1 MANPSKSPDDD
12 EEEEEEED
20 NTHTRRLSKKKKKH
34 TTTKRPP
41 SPPPPPLPPPRRL
54 FPGVVVMVGRTPKER
69 VSFLLYTKK
78 WLSVFPVQLKKV
90 KERDDIC
97 LGSRGWLKKKRGGG
111 GVSKKR
117 KVENPIIEQK
127 KKRVTFHARTR
138 KNNNS
143 KTNVCLIVDCCDSR
157 GASFDSSFARCRRSI
172 SILRVASRGPR
183 GGFECL
189 SLSLHI
195 YFFWAREKIRC
206 APSLSCLCDWI
217 LSAILDSC
225 ARVRALDLSDLSI
238 RLFLRLSLSV
248 TRAHA

>member
-1 MANPSKSPDDD
+1 MVKRLPRSVKKSKGK
-12 EEEEEEED
+12 
-20 NTHTRRLSKKKKKH
+20 RRYM
-34 TTTKRPP
+34 
-41 SPPPPPLPPPRRL
+41 
-54 FPGVVVMVGRTPKER
+54 FR
-69 VSFLLYTKK
+69 VSRF
-78 WLSVFPVQLKKV
+78 V
-90 KERDDIC
+90 E
-97 LGSRGWLKKKRGGG
+97 KKRGGG

-138 KNNNS
+138 KKNNS

>member
-1 MANPSKSPDDD
+1 
-12 EEEEEEED
+12 
-20 NTHTRRLSKKKKKH
+20 
-34 TTTKRPP
+34 
-41 SPPPPPLPPPRRL
+41 
-54 FPGVVVMVGRTPKER
+54 MVGRTPKER

-78 WLSVFPVQLKKV
+78 WLKRLPRSVKKKV

-117 KVENPIIEQK
+117 KVIENPIIEQK

-189 SLSLHI
+189 SLSSYI
-195 YFFWAREKIRC
+195 FFLGARKDTLRSFSLLFVRLDFECDFGFVCPRSR
-206 APSLSCLCDWI
+206 ARSLGSLDPSLPPSLSLRN
-217 LSAILDSC
+217 
-225 ARVRALDLSDLSI
+225 ARSRLKRPLRHPFHAVRAKSLLLQI
-238 RLFLRLSLSV
+238 RKLQICIVGCCQSRERIVVPGGDSPGVLGWL
-248 TRAHA
+248 HGG

>member
-1 MANPSKSPDDD
+1 M
-12 EEEEEEED
+12 
-20 NTHTRRLSKKKKKH
+20 
-34 TTTKRPP
+34 
-41 SPPPPPLPPPRRL
+41 
-54 FPGVVVMVGRTPKER
+54 
-69 VSFLLYTKK
+69 SFLLYTNKK
-78 WLSVFPVQLKKV
+78 WLRLPRSVKKSKGKRRYMFRV
-90 KERDDIC
+90 
-97 LGSRGWLKKKRGGG
+97 SRLVEKKRGGG

-189 SLSLHI
+189 SLFI
-195 YFFWAREKIRC
+195 YIFFGREKRYA